1 MLHLPLLR
9 SEDHLYARQVA
20 FRSSDG
26 CRVLE
31 GVEVARA
38 PWTGIRRRREMVVER
53 PAGNDAPL
61 AYLLNESED
70 GTRRAAPVAVGCRR

>member
-1 MLHLPLLR
+1 M
-9 SEDHLYARQVA
+9 
-20 FRSSDG
+20 
-26 CRVLE
+26 LE